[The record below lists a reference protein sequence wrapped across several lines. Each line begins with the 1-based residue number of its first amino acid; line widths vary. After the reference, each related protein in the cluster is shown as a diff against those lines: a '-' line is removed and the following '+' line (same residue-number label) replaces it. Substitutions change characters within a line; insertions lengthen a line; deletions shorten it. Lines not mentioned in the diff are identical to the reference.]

1 MWSDIMTAKMGGCF
15 RRFLEDADTQHF
27 WRSINEITEA
37 LKKEQDILFKCEIF
51 MSKKLKKNYIIVCK
65 KYFCKFLIEDECYC
79 QMTEGNFFQFWEE
92 CFKKVFSDNCLNL
105 GLELIKWYSRYK
117 FFKK

>member
-1 MWSDIMTAKMGGCF
+1 MTAKMGGCF

-65 KYFCKFLIEDECYC
+65 KYFCKFLIGVLLSNDRR
-79 QMTEGNFFQFWEE
+79 QLFPIWRG
-92 CFKKVFSDNCLNL
+92 VF
-105 GLELIKWYSRYK
+105 
-117 FFKK
+117 